1 MLSQVPVYH
10 HHSGIVSMK
19 SCVSVALAFREN
31 VVVQVAMGKAVKVLS
46 YSAEKAQ

>member
-19 SCVSVALAFREN
+19 LCVSVALAFRES
-31 VVVQVAMGKAVKVLS
+31 VVCSGGNGLGYQEGVELFG
-46 YSAEKAQ
+46 